1 MAFNSILKFFI
12 PKDKV
17 FFQLFESVAESV
29 TQMAEKL
36 KEVFQEKEFSKRE
49 ILIKEIEELGYRGV
63 GKKYG
68 VSDNSIRKWK
78 KYYEK

>member
-1 MAFNSILKFFI
+1 MAVNSILKFFI

-36 KEVFQEKEFSKRE
+36 KEVVQEKEFSKR
-49 ILIKEIEELGYRGV
+49 K
-63 GKKYG
+63 
-68 VSDNSIRKWK
+68 
-78 KYYEK
+78 